1 MVVTITDCRR
11 CCWSSTE
18 LHSTSSRGGN
28 SGVLQPAPA
37 WDLPIPQFT
46 AGPQSLGAPAPGPFP
61 GSFNS
66 ARPTGSRAR
75 VTIFLLSVP
84 RFACLDMVSTA
95 QRRLASRRHS
105 PDPRPQ
111 QTLIQSSRGPSD
123 SGTDQPRLTAPAQ
136 SGAEH
141 FGTCGSVDQ
150 SPTTA
155 PDCPTGSPA
164 YWSESDA
171 APGEPRAPACLCHS
185 GR

>member
-1 MVVTITDCRR
+1 MGITQPSRAVIGHNIIHLVGLNHSGRDQSVTDCCR

-37 WDLPIPQFT
+37 RDHPIPQFT
-46 AGPQSLGAPAPGPFP
+46 PGPSDNHSERQHQALSQEASIPP
-61 GSFNS
+61 GPPGH
-66 ARPTGSRAR
+66 ALR

-111 QTLIQSSRGPSD
+111 QTLIQPSRGP
-123 SGTDQPRLTAPAQ
+123 
-136 SGAEH
+136 
-141 FGTCGSVDQ
+141 
-150 SPTTA
+150 
-155 PDCPTGSPA
+155 
-164 YWSESDA
+164 
-171 APGEPRAPACLCHS
+171 
-185 GR
+185 